1 MQIKI
6 TVIAFALSIAAT
18 STLLASEI
26 YRWTDE
32 DGIVHYS
39 DLPTGA
45 AGEEHLAIRS
55 RPTDLA
61 RVQAETQARVD
72 TQSLREE
79 EEANAPRG
87 PTPEE
92 LRAETRSRQEKCNKY
107 RARQTRFTENRR
119 IYRMDEYGQ
128 RVYYDEEEMQAARAG
143 VDDLVDEYCD

>member
-6 TVIAFALSIAAT
+6 TVIAFALTIAAT

-32 DGIVHYS
+32 DGIVHFS

-45 AGEEHLAIRS
+45 AGEEHVAIYS
-55 RPTDLA
+55 RPTDPA
-61 RVQAETQARVD
+61 RIQAEAQARVD
-72 TQSLREE
+72 AQTLRAE
-79 EEANAPRG
+79 EEANALQG

-92 LRAETRSRQEKCNKY
+92 LRAEARSRQEKCNKY

-119 IYRMDEYGQ
+119 IYRMDENGE

-143 VDDLVDEYCD
+143 VDDLVEEYCS